1 MNCKR
6 IKLEISLWITDDLNG
21 SSVTNLEEHLAR
33 CSDCESYRRSL
44 QESLSDLKA
53 GTSISKLDLN
63 DSIWPGLATELPDY
77 HEMQKRERFNGW
89 MLATAFTV
97 ACAAMVTF
105 SSKQNSLGWSGDGA
119 DDLDGRLF
127 FSQAADRDDGYLNP
141 RIPRS
146 DDPHKNR
153 TGDSKGEVEANAN
166 PNNNSSN
173 DLKEID
179 D

>member
-6 IKLEISLWITDDLNG
+6 AKLEISLWITDDLNG

-33 CSDCESYRRSL
+33 CSDCERYRRSL

-53 GTSISKLDLN
+53 GTSIAKLDLN
-63 DSIWPGLATELPDY
+63 DSIWPSLATELPDY
-77 HEMQKRERFNGW
+77 HEMQKRKRFNGW

-105 SSKQNSLGWSGDGA
+105 SSKQNFLGWTGDGT
-119 DDLDGRLF
+119 DELDGRF
-127 FSQAADRDDGYLNP
+127 FSQAADRDDGYPNP

-146 DDPHKNR
+146 RDQNKNR
-153 TGDSKGEVEANAN
+153 TDDSKVEANAN
-166 PNNNSSN
+166 PDNNSSN
-173 DLKEID
+173 AMQEID